1 MEKNDGVEMKLTQ
14 KGVTLVELMVALT
27 LFAVAA
33 PLVGRAFYQGV
44 RATAKMRASVDER
57 RGEDRMF
64 SRIETD
70 LRNALPL
77 SVMSF
82 EGASDRFA
90 FPVAGSMKRV
100 SYAAKDG
107 ALVRSE
113 EGAAGHGVVSET
125 SLVQGIEAFT
135 VEYAYRDGTG
145 KTLFLPYWAEEPY
158 TGLPRAVRVRVV
170 RNGNTKELLVS
181 LPQGRFGKAGA

>member
-1 MEKNDGVEMKLTQ
+1 MKLSQ
-14 KGVTLVELMVALT
+14 KGVTLIELIVALT

-44 RATAKMRASVDER
+44 RATAKVRASIDER

-77 SVMSF
+77 SVLPF

-90 FPVAGSMKRV
+90 FPTAGNMKRV
-100 SYAAKDG
+100 RYAAKDG

-113 EGAAGHGVVSET
+113 EGAAGQGVVSET
-125 SLVQGIEAFT
+125 LLAQGIEAFT

-145 KTLFLPYWAEEPY
+145 KTLFLSYWAEEPY
-158 TGLPRAVRVRVV
+158 AGLPRAVRVKVM
-170 RNGNTKELLVS
+170 RNGNTKELFVS
-181 LPQGRFGKAGA
+181 LPQGHFGKAGA